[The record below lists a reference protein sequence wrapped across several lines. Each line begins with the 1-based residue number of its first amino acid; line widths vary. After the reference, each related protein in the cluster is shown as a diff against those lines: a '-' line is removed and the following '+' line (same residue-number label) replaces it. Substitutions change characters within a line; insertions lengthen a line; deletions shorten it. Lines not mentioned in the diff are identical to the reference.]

1 LSRRGETVLEK
12 LERLRGA
19 ALDKFLAKWVKWVS
33 HMIPPG
39 VDPATMIG
47 EPRVT
52 QNTVVKLFKE
62 YCPDLEEGECYDK
75 LVEVFIHSRVTKRLV
90 FDPVFI
96 RDFEKKATISATIS
110 KILNLD
116 WEVNPSIADSLYKA
130 IFDERDV
137 SRACELVK
145 YDVKIRWYSL
155 EEEPPQ
161 EELLLA
167 DKVCERIKELV
178 AKRAPPIEWWKV
190 LEPVYKTREEIAPS
204 VKPYIMKVRAWGI
217 HKDLEGLVKEAK
229 PGDLK
234 LLAGMGAI
242 EKLGLT
248 VRYMDEDIKPID
260 LTIPERLKEVLG
272 IETTL
277 AIYPYL
283 KVREAL
289 EFIYVNKF
297 YINGV
302 EVPILCVYLTKYDYI
317 VACDRPAILAF
328 YGEEETATAP
338 IPLIKSIK
346 ELYKRG
352 IVVEKVEL

>member
-1 LSRRGETVLEK
+1 LARGESVLEK

-33 HMIPPG
+33 HMIPPN
-39 VDPATMIG
+39 VDPAIVVG
-47 EPRVT
+47 EPRIT
-52 QNTVVKLFKE
+52 QSTVIKLFKE

-90 FDPVFI
+90 FDPTFI

-116 WEVNPSIADSLYKA
+116 WEVNPSVAEDLYKS

-155 EEEPPQ
+155 GEEPPA
-161 EELLLA
+161 EELALA
-167 DKVCERIKELV
+167 DKVCERIRELV
-178 AKRAPPIEWWKV
+178 AKRAPPVEWWKV
-190 LEPVYKTREEIAPS
+190 LEPVYRTREELAPDI
-204 VKPYIMKVRAWGI
+204 KPYIARVRAWGI
-217 HKDLEGLVKEAK
+217 HRDLEGLVKEAK

-234 LLAGMGAI
+234 LLAGVGAI
-242 EKLGLT
+242 EKIGLT
-248 VRYMDEDIKPID
+248 VRYIDEDVKPID
-260 LTIPERLKEVLG
+260 LTIPERLKEVLEV
-272 IETTL
+272 ETTL

-283 KVREAL
+283 KVKEAQEL
-289 EFIYVNKF
+289 IYTNKF
-297 YINGV
+297 YVNGV
-302 EVPILCVYLTKYDYI
+302 EVPLLCVYLTKYDYI

-338 IPLIKSIK
+338 IPLIKMIR

-352 IVVEKVEL
+352 IVVEKAEL